1 VSRAS
6 GLPARDDDLLA
17 GERSIEQQ
25 RKLRLCFGYVDLRG
39 HGFERRNV
47 LDLPRVCLMVNRVGQ
62 NS

>member
-6 GLPARDDDLLA
+6 GLPARA
-17 GERSIEQQ
+17 MTISGERSIEQQ
-25 RKLRLCFGYVDLRG
+25 RKLRLCFGYVDLRR